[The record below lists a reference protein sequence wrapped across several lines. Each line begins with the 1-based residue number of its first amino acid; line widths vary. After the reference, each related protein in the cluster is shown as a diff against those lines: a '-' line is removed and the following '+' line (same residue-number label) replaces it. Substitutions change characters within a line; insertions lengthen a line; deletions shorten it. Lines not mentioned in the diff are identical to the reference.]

1 MSLERT
7 ERREPSIAT
16 PSATGHTP
24 SPGRPHLTPAIQ
36 WDPPRAVQ
44 RHREVDK
51 TIVDVVIVLV
61 IAWKNHGLRRASRFE
76 LVELVELVWSS
87 RVASPRELNGS
98 RELPR
103 AEAAANGRPGKVA
116 LLAAKK
122 VFTVSAGCSPAPI
135 TMALV
140 TSGAPQWAMRMNL
153 ESRGKPITP

>member
-116 LLAAKK
+116 VRAQQLSCIPLASPNCYQMLRWAIEGDGE
-122 VFTVSAGCSPAPI
+122 AGTAGSC
-135 TMALV
+135 
-140 TSGAPQWAMRMNL
+140 PQEA
-153 ESRGKPITP
+153 